1 MTINSPPSRET
12 THLIRTDCWSNEIVK
27 YNDNKLPPSK
37 QRVVSL
43 EGGSLLSL
51 YFTISL
57 HQKSVLI
64 RGAACLEGGGLLSL
78 YFTISL
84 HQKSVLIRWVVSL
97 EGGEFIVIVFY
108 YFIASEICPD
118 KRGGLPWGGRVYCH
132 CILPFHCIRNL
143 SW

>member
-1 MTINSPPSRET
+1 MA
-12 THLIRTDCWSNEIVK
+12 
-27 YNDNKLPPSK
+27 
-37 QRVVSL
+37 SL

-64 RGAACLEGGGLLSL
+64 RGVASLEGGSLLSL

-84 HQKSVLIRWVVSL
+84 HQKYVLIRGVASL
-97 EGGEFIVIVFY
+97 EGGEFIVIAFY

-118 KRGGLPWGGRVYCH
+118 KRGGFP
-132 CILPFHCIRNL
+132 
-143 SW
+143 

>member
-1 MTINSPPSRET
+1 MRGE
-12 THLIRTDCWSNEIVK
+12 
-27 YNDNKLPPSK
+27 
-37 QRVVSL
+37 
-43 EGGSLLSL
+43 SLLSL

-64 RGAACLEGGGLLSL
+64 RGVVCLEGGILLSL

-84 HQKSVLIRWVVSL
+84 HQKSVLIRGVASL

-118 KRGGLPWGGRVYCH
+118 KRGGFP
-132 CILPFHCIRNL
+132 
-143 SW
+143 